1 MKLIAPS
8 YYPAFRCIA
17 DRCRHSCCVG
27 WEIDVDEDALHRY
40 EQLPGALGDRLRA
53 AIDRSGDTPHFRLDA
68 QERCP
73 FLNERGLCDLICA
86 LGEDSLCQICA
97 DHPRFR
103 NYFADRTE
111 IGLGL
116 CCEEAARLM
125 LSQQEKTSLIT
136 LENDG
141 AGEPLPEEEAL
152 VLQQRDAL
160 IAMAQDRRIPMGERV
175 ARLAELCGAETLAQ
189 DLPRWADFLLTL
201 ERLDEH
207 WADELAL
214 LRDTPAPEAEFSAE
228 EAIHF
233 EQLLVYFL
241 YRHIPGAVDDGDM
254 QGRLALCLLSW
265 QVIERLFRLHPDHT
279 LPALA
284 ETARLYS
291 SEIEYSDD
299 NLSALLDALDEYT
312 LQGGWT

>member
-17 DRCRHSCCVG
+17 DKCRHSCCVG
-27 WEIDVDEDALHRY
+27 WEIDVDADALHRY

-53 AIDRSGDTPHFRLDA
+53 AIDHSGDTPHFRLDE

-73 FLNERGLCDLICA
+73 FLNKAGLCDLICQ
-86 LGEDSLCQICA
+86 LGEGSLCQICA

-103 NYFADRTE
+103 SYFADRTE

-116 CCEEAARLM
+116 CCEEAARLI
-125 LSQQEKTSLIT
+125 LSQREKTTLLSL
-136 LENDG
+136 EDDG
-141 AGEPLPEEEAL
+141 TNEPLPEEEAL
-152 VLQQRDAL
+152 VLQQREAL
-160 IAMAQDRRIPMGERV
+160 LSIAQDRRIPIGERV
-175 ARLAELCGAETLAQ
+175 SHLAELCGAEHLRG
-189 DLPRWADFLLTL
+189 DLSRWADFLLTL

-207 WADELAL
+207 WAEELIL
-214 LRDTPAPEAEFSAE
+214 LRGTPAPEANFSAE

-241 YRHIPGAVDDGDM
+241 YRHIPGAVDDGDL
-254 QGRLALCLLSW
+254 QGRLALVLLSW
-265 QVIERLFRLHPDHT
+265 QVIARLFFLHQDRT
-279 LPALA
+279 LTALT
-284 ETARLYS
+284 EIARLYS

-312 LQGGWT
+312 MQGEET